1 MMRACLLLAL
11 FFVTLP
17 LRAETLVFETIA
29 GNQET
34 VFAKDGAKAVVLV
47 FIDAECPI
55 ANAYQPELQRLEKKF
70 SGQGL
75 RFVMIHADPEMGI
88 EKAKTHAKEF
98 GITAPVCIDKGH
110 RWVKRTGASVTP
122 EAVVLDADGKTLYQG
137 RIDDRYAELG
147 KKRAEPTVRNLDE
160 ALADVVAGKPVKLAK
175 TQAVGCRIFVE

>member
-11 FFVTLP
+11 FLAALP
-17 LRAETLVFETIA
+17 LRAETLVFETIS
-29 GNQET
+29 GIRET

-75 RFVMIHADPEMGI
+75 RFIMIHADPDMGM

-98 GITAPVCIDKGH
+98 GITAPVCIDKRH
-110 RWVKRTGASVTP
+110 QWVKRTGASVTP
-122 EAVVLDADGKTLYQG
+122 EVVVLAPDGKTLYQG

-147 KKRAEPTVRNLDE
+147 KKRAEPTVRDLE
-160 ALADVVAGKPVKLAK
+160 TALADVVAGKPSKAAK
-175 TQAVGCRIFVE
+175 TKAVGCRIFVE

>member
-1 MMRACLLLAL
+1 MIRACLLLAL
-11 FFVTLP
+11 FLVALP
-17 LRAETLVFETIA
+17 LRAETLVFESIK
-29 GNQET
+29 GIQET
-34 VFAKDGAKAVVLV
+34 VFAKDGTKAVVLV

-75 RFVMIHADPEMGI
+75 RFIMIHADPDTSI

-122 EAVVLDADGKTLYQG
+122 EVVVLGPDGKTIYQG

-147 KKRAEPTVRNLDE
+147 KKRAEPTVRNLE
-160 ALADVVAGKPVKLAK
+160 VALADVVAGKPVKGAK